1 MTSGSEDP
9 FEGWEMW
16 SAGCHWS
23 RPLPDGRTVSMST
36 WSCGART
43 GYSLTVDFT
52 TRVFPGL
59 DEAKAAFAVLEQSP
73 PGTSICAAPGA
84 LPDGDDESGTR
95 QD

>member
-36 WSCGART
+36 WSCGDRS

-59 DEAKAAFAVLEQSP
+59 EAAKAAFAVLEQSP
-73 PGTSICAAPGA
+73 PGTSICAVPGA
-84 LPDGDDESGTR
+84 LPDGDESGTR